1 MTDVKF
7 IHGLADLEAKSQALN
22 GDNYRC
28 VATIGSFDGV
38 HLGHQV
44 LLRSVTET
52 AKSMNLPSL
61 VILFEPQPYEFFSRE
76 KAPARLMRLR
86 EKVCA
91 LYRAG
96 IDQVL
101 CLKFNTEL
109 RHLSADE
116 YIQRVLVTGLGVKH
130 LVVGDD
136 FRFGCDRSGD
146 FELLQQAGK
155 QHDFTVSDTNTL
167 VAESERISSTRI
179 RQLLEED
186 KLCDAKALLGCDFS
200 VSGRVVYGK
209 QLGRTIGFP
218 TVNIGLGRYRSPVRG
233 VYCVRVIRGSD
244 VFDGIANVGVRPTV
258 GGREKPLLEVHL
270 LDVNQQLYGEFL
282 TVTFLHKVREEQT
295 FTSLDALKQQIS
307 MDVES
312 ARQFFLVKASSS

>member
-1 MTDVKF
+1 MTHVKF
-7 IHGLADLEAKSQALN
+7 IHGLTDLEAKCQALN
-22 GDNYRC
+22 GDNYGC

-44 LLRSVTET
+44 LLRSVTEMSK
-52 AKSMNLPSL
+52 AMNLPSL

-76 KAPARLMRLR
+76 TAPARLMRLR

-101 CLKFNTEL
+101 CLKFNTKL
-109 RHLSADE
+109 RHLSADA
-116 YIQRVLVTGLGVKH
+116 YINQVLVAGLNVKH

-136 FRFGCDRSGD
+136 FRFGCDRSGN

-167 VAESERISSTRI
+167 VAQSERISSTRI
-179 RQLLEED
+179 RQLLEDD
-186 KLCDAKALLGCDFS
+186 KLNDAKVLLGCDFS
-200 VSGRVVYGK
+200 VSGRVIYGK

-233 VYCVRVIRGSD
+233 VYCVRVMRGSD
-244 VFDGIANVGVRPTV
+244 VFDGVANVGVRPTV

-270 LDVNQQLYGEFL
+270 LGVNEQLYGDFL
-282 TVTFLHKVREEQT
+282 KVAFLHKVREEQV
-295 FTSLDALKQQIS
+295 FTSLDALKQQIAV
-307 MDVES
+307 DVES
-312 ARQFFLVKASSS
+312 AKQFFLAKTSSS